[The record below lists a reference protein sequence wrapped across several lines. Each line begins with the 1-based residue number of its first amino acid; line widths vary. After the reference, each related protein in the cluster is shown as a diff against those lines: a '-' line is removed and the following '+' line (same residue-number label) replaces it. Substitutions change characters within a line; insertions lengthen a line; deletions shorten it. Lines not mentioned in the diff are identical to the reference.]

1 MDAAVSSCCSRRKVR
16 NIGHLCKDCRRMK
29 ILGVIA
35 VTFVQAIVQ
44 LIGSIRMK
52 VMLIL
57 CEGED
62 VRSSISPK
70 IAAIYLKFAAVLH
83 FDCWTEPIWW
93 HWLDFQN
100 RKSCWNKGHSPSQS
114 NYGIARVWT
123 LCSCEIHKREL
134 WPWELWVF
142 KFDKSVH
149 KRFLPIPMKKLAFGW
164 KRLGGSQCQLEK
176 KTVLGVDRFYHSQS
190 PCGLRQPVFRPTVI
204 PRVTGTMRL
213 GPCTRPHTIDLCSG
227 PT

>member
-1 MDAAVSSCCSRRKVR
+1 MKPLHCFLSFSEEEKRLPEGVGQNVVVDTNGIVSGKEMDAAVSSCCSRRKVR

-83 FDCWTEPIWW
+83 FDCWTEPIW
-93 HWLDFQN
+93 
-100 RKSCWNKGHSPSQS
+100 
-114 NYGIARVWT
+114 
-123 LCSCEIHKREL
+123 
-134 WPWELWVF
+134 
-142 KFDKSVH
+142 
-149 KRFLPIPMKKLAFGW
+149 
-164 KRLGGSQCQLEK
+164 
-176 KTVLGVDRFYHSQS
+176 
-190 PCGLRQPVFRPTVI
+190 
-204 PRVTGTMRL
+204 
-213 GPCTRPHTIDLCSG
+213 
-227 PT
+227 